1 MANDNKWSR
10 PTNPPPPLFLGKT
23 ERDLVKQVN
32 DELIERVIG
41 QQILYLPVSRERTNF
56 HPLYGEAIHKSFL
69 GPVRVH
75 ALVEFEGIQ
84 TTTSHYG
91 LDKDYKIVVNFH
103 KRRLAEDQDLYVRE
117 GDYVRYGNSFYEI
130 VSLNEGRQL
139 FGQVDHLFQIQATC
153 IKTRKGVMS
162 LDNMAQDV
170 IDALN
175 ESYQER
181 RESHTEDLIAAG
193 ILEDEAPAAPV
204 EDDVVDVVV
213 ETFTVQDIVWTVY
226 VYDLPSDI
234 PAGTALSSLFNYT
247 GDPLMV
253 QTAAIYQNGLRQIL
267 SASPLTGD
275 FYIVGGDVYNARDI
289 EAGARLYLEV
299 LTIIE

>member
-1 MANDNKWSR
+1 MSDDNKWSR
-10 PTNPPPPLFLGKT
+10 PSNPPPPLFLGKS

-69 GPVRVH
+69 APVRVH

-91 LDKDYKIVVNFH
+91 LDKDYKITVNFH

-175 ESYQER
+175 ESYQEGGGLY
-181 RESHTEDLIAAG
+181 SDPTPPSDSSPTTSSPTPSSSPSSGSGSGTLN
-193 ILEDEAPAAPV
+193 
-204 EDDVVDVVV
+204 
-213 ETFTVQDIVWTVY
+213 FQDIIWTVY
-226 VYDLPSDI
+226 VYEVPSDLS
-234 PAGTALSSLFNYT
+234 PSTALSSLLGYD

-253 QTAAIYQNGLRQIL
+253 QTAAIYENGVRQIL
-267 SASPLTGD
+267 TASPLTGD
-275 FYIVGGDVYNARDI
+275 YYVAGGDVFNTYTVP
-289 EAGARLYLEV
+289 EGTRLYLEV
-299 LTIIE
+299 LTVIS

>member
-1 MANDNKWSR
+1 MSDDNKWSR
-10 PTNPPPPLFLGKT
+10 PSNPPPPLFLGKS

-69 GPVRVH
+69 APVRVH

-170 IDALN
+170 IDALS
-175 ESYQER
+175 ESYQEGGGL
-181 RESHTEDLIAAG
+181 ESEPAPSSSPSASPAA
-193 ILEDEAPAAPV
+193 APAAAPAAGGSV
-204 EDDVVDVVV
+204 G
-213 ETFTVQDIVWTVY
+213 TLTVQDIIWTVY
-226 VYDLPSDI
+226 VHDATSDI
-234 PAGTALSSLFNYT
+234 PPNTPLSALFGYT

-253 QTAAIYQNGLRQIL
+253 QTAAIYQNGLRKVL
-267 SASPLTGD
+267 TASPLTGEY
-275 FYIVGGDVYNARDI
+275 YIVGGDIYNAS
-289 EAGARLYLEV
+289 ELPSGTRLYLEV

>member
-1 MANDNKWSR
+1 MSNDNKWSR

-175 ESYQER
+175 ESYQDGGGLD
-181 RESHTEDLIAAG
+181 SDPSSPSTPSSSPSSSPSTPSSGGGAG
-193 ILEDEAPAAPV
+193 SL
-204 EDDVVDVVV
+204 
-213 ETFTVQDIVWTVY
+213 TVQDIIWTVY
-226 VYDLPSDI
+226 VYDAPSDI
-234 PAGTALSSLFNYT
+234 APNTALSSLFGYS

-253 QTAAIYQNGLRQIL
+253 QTAAIYQNGLRKIL
-267 SASPLTGD
+267 TASPLTGEY
-275 FYIVGGDVYNARDI
+275 YIVGGDIYNAS
-289 EAGARLYLEV
+289 ELPSGTRLYLEV

>member
-1 MANDNKWSR
+1 MSNDNKWSR

-175 ESYQER
+175 ESY
-181 RESHTEDLIAAG
+181 EDGGGLDSDPSSPSSPSSSPSSSPPSSPSSG
-193 ILEDEAPAAPV
+193 GGGTL
-204 EDDVVDVVV
+204 
-213 ETFTVQDIVWTVY
+213 TTQDIIWTVY
-226 VYDLPSDI
+226 AYDAPSDI
-234 PAGTALSSLFNYT
+234 APSTALTSLFGYS

-253 QTAAIYQNGLRQIL
+253 QTAAIYQNGLRKL
-267 SASPLTGD
+267 LTASPLTGE
-275 FYIVGGDVYNARDI
+275 FYIIGGDIYNTAEI
-289 EAGARLYLEV
+289 PSGTRLYLEV

>member
-1 MANDNKWSR
+1 
-10 PTNPPPPLFLGKT
+10 
-23 ERDLVKQVN
+23 
-32 DELIERVIG
+32 
-41 QQILYLPVSRERTNF
+41 
-56 HPLYGEAIHKSFL
+56 
-69 GPVRVH
+69 VRVH

-175 ESYQER
+175 ESYE
-181 RESHTEDLIAAG
+181 AG
-193 ILEDEAPAAPV
+193 GGLSSDSTSSSTPSSTPSSSPSSGSGSG
-204 EDDVVDVVV
+204 
-213 ETFTVQDIVWTVY
+213 TLNFQDIIWTVY
-226 VYDLPSDI
+226 VYEVPSDLPPS
-234 PAGTALSSLFNYT
+234 TALSSLLGYD

-253 QTAAIYQNGLRQIL
+253 QTAAIYENGVRQIL
-267 SASPLTGD
+267 TASPLTGD
-275 FYIVGGDVYNARDI
+275 YYVADGDVFNTYTVP
-289 EAGARLYLEV
+289 EGTRLYLEV
-299 LTIIE
+299 LTVIS